1 MARITRHRAYLVHQL
16 VVDVFI
22 RYAVQCGGYQCVWW
36 RKSECKMAHFVPSYF
51 YAFADALAAALIDIG
66 GNCDQMI
73 LQQAGLAAALVARV
87 ANVYHGK

>member
-1 MARITRHRAYLVHQL
+1 
-16 VVDVFI
+16 
-22 RYAVQCGGYQCVWW
+22 
-36 RKSECKMAHFVPSYF
+36 MAHFVPSYF